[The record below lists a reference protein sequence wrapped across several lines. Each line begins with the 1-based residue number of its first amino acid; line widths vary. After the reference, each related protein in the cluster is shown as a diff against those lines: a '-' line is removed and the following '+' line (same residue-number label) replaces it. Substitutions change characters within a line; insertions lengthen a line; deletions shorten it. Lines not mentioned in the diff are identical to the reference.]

1 MGRSRWLSRWTGGGL
16 VGYVDVV
23 MRAVEEQKEEADTET
38 RGTRFTKEM
47 T

>member
-1 MGRSRWLSRWTGGGL
+1 
-16 VGYVDVV
+16 V

-38 RGTRFTKEM
+38 GRTRFTKEM